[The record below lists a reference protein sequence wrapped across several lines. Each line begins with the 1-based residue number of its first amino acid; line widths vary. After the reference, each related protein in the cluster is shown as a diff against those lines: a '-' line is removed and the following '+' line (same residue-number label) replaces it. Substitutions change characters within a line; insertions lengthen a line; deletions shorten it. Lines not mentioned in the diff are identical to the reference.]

1 MPYGLQLKFLIYLMF
16 DVFMRYLSG
25 FKISNLA
32 TQTLLFF
39 YVDDIREVNLMPN
52 FTMNNLSN

>member
-16 DVFMRYLSG
+16 DVFMRCLSG

-39 YVDDIREVNLMPN
+39 YVYDIRDVNLMPN